1 MWFYKIAVQRAHFL
15 LSEDFNAFA
24 LKFVYMFL
32 ESLEFST
39 IWSSWWDTSS
49 VGASPC
55 RCCCC
60 EQRWEGG
67 NRSISDGAPQILP
80 SSVPSPSAFSFITH
94 TPFLPFKKW
103 KLYLIILMFPIVFSA
118 EKISIFMSPR
128 VFSFWL
134 LCLYLVWKGFLSPL
148 KIIKHFFP
156 VSSIILCF

>member
-15 LSEDFNAFA
+15 LPEDFNAFA

-49 VGASPC
+49 VGSSPC
-55 RCCCC
+55 RYCCC

-80 SSVPSPSAFSFITH
+80 SSVPSPSAFSFIKH

-103 KLYLIILMFPIVFSA
+103 KLYLIILIFPIFCRKNFNCYVAKSLFFLTS
-118 EKISIFMSPR
+118 
-128 VFSFWL
+128 
-134 LCLYLVWKGFLSPL
+134 LYLVWKGFLSPL

-156 VSSIILCF
+156 VF